1 VRSDWGPQIANQVA
15 RRLVVPAHRQGNQ
28 AQYVERPM
36 PRERAGGS
44 RIGLLLDLVRRTL
57 DQDWPV
63 ERLATEAATSVRA
76 LHRRF
81 RETVGQSPGA
91 WLRLERV
98 AHARELLEA
107 STLPID
113 DVATACGFRSAATLR
128 HHFRAILGC
137 SPASYR
143 ARFTTCAFR

>member
-1 VRSDWGPQIANQVA
+1 V
-15 RRLVVPAHRQGNQ
+15 
-28 AQYVERPM
+28 

-44 RIGLLLDLVRRTL
+44 RLGLLLDVVRQTL

-63 ERLATEAATSVRA
+63 ERLAAGAAISVRA

-81 RETVGQSPGA
+81 REAVGQSPGA
-91 WLRLERV
+91 WLRSERV
-98 AHARELLEA
+98 AHARELLEV

-113 DVATACGFRSAATLR
+113 EVAAACGFGSAATLR

-137 SPASYR
+137 SPANYR
-143 ARFTTCAFR
+143 ARFMTNT